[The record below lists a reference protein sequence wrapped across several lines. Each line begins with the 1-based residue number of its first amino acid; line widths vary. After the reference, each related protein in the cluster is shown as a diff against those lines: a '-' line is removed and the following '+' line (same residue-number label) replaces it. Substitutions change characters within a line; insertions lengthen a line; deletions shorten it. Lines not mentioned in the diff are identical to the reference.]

1 MAWRLLDF
9 GGLDGWTIQS
19 IYEAVAKEVGK
30 GNSPNTL
37 INCHPATPYVCIGVH
52 QLLEK
57 EVEEDFCKK
66 NNVPIVRRQAG
77 GGAVFLDP
85 YQFFYHIIVKN
96 DDPLVMGD
104 PVTVSE
110 RLLKPTVSTY
120 KAFGCDASFKPVNDV
135 IIGHRKASG
144 NALANMHGASFV
156 IGNVIMDADVEM
168 MAQVLK
174 VPSEKFRDKIIENVR
189 EHMTSLKRELGK
201 DFTYGEVQKKYLPA
215 FESELGVKLEK
226 GEMTEAEKK
235 NLEEIFATTKTDEW
249 LHRRTRGHEKLM
261 DMSGK
266 RTKVMAGLIIAEAD
280 LKSDKLIRTTLSI
293 KDNYIDDIVISGDFF
308 MMPSDSLPNLENA
321 LKGKKVDREELLTA
335 VNGFFAAGPKVFG
348 IKPGDIVE
356 VIFKARDNSVGV
368 VG

>member
-1 MAWRLLDF
+1 
-9 GGLDGWTIQS
+9 
-19 IYEAVAKEVGK
+19 
-30 GNSPNTL
+30 
-37 INCHPATPYVCIGVH
+37 
-52 QLLEK
+52 
-57 EVEEDFCKK
+57 
-66 NNVPIVRRQAG
+66 
-77 GGAVFLDP
+77 
-85 YQFFYHIIVKN
+85 
-96 DDPLVMGD
+96 
-104 PVTVSE
+104 
-110 RLLKPTVSTY
+110 
-120 KAFGCDASFKPVNDV
+120 
-135 IIGHRKASG
+135 
-144 NALANMHGASFV
+144 MHGASFV

-201 DFTYGEVQKKYLPA
+201 EFTYEEVQKKYLPV
-215 FESELGVKLEK
+215 FETELGVKLEK

-293 KDNYIDDIVISGDFF
+293 KDDHIDDIVISGDFF

-321 LKGKKVDREELLTA
+321 LKGKKVDREELLNA
-335 VNGFFAAGPKVFG
+335 VNSFFATGPKVFG
-348 IKPGDIVE
+348 VKPEDIVE

-368 VG
+368 IG